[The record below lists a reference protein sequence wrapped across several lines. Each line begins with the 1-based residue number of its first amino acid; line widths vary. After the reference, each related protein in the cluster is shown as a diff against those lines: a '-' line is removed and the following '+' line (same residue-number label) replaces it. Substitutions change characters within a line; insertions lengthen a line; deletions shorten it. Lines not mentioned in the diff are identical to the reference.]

1 MREEGL
7 GINTLA
13 DVMRIAQLPLVKKC
27 DGEDKALPF
36 WPPAFKVVRPREF
49 PRLAS
54 QMTALPHDA
63 EPAANIS
70 PKTLYPVTLPRKEA
84 AQSLKV
90 VLANIVTDTKEFFP
104 LLPRTNFSMTKY
116 TRIYL
121 PFKALGLDMIQEE
134 TGICINK
141 NVLKY
146 GRHL

>member
-1 MREEGL
+1 
-7 GINTLA
+7 
-13 DVMRIAQLPLVKKC
+13 
-27 DGEDKALPF
+27 
-36 WPPAFKVVRPREF
+36 
-49 PRLAS
+49 
-54 QMTALPHDA
+54 
-63 EPAANIS
+63 
-70 PKTLYPVTLPRKEA
+70 VTLPRKEA